1 MKKFVNTR
9 FKMEDNMSG
18 MRYYLTLI
26 LVLLLTTSMM
36 AQLRTRGVALGLA
49 GGPTVGDLDFGRD
62 EKFGIQASAFIRHSL
77 FGPVEGQLTGNFLG
91 KLTSDDNP
99 YTTDINSGDYRL
111 LVRLFWTEFFSP
123 YIYGG
128 GGAVYYEATTPPA
141 VIDNTLE
148 PDGFVPFGTGGAGF
162 QIKVTDIV
170 SLDLS
175 GGYNLTNSDALNQNS
190 ADDTNDGWFSGMGG
204 LTFTLSSN
212 QDPDGDGLSNK
223 EEKKL
228 GTDKEISDTDG
239 DGLSDGEEV
248 TQHNTDPL
256 NTDTD
261 SDGLSDGEEVV
272 TYNTNPDSPDSD
284 GDGLTDMDEALK
296 HNTDP
301 LKKDT
306 DGDRVSDKDEIEVSK
321 TDPNK
326 SDSDS
331 DGLDDGS
338 ELTEHKTDAMK
349 ADTDDDGL
357 SDGKEVKV
365 NKTNPLQADTDGGS
379 VNDGAEVARGTNPLN
394 ADDDVVLEVT
404 NVGAKIVL
412 DGIVFASGKSDI
424 TAASEAILE
433 RAYQTLVAY
442 PDMEVEIHGY
452 TDSQGGARSNQR
464 LSQRRADSVR
474 AWLLRKGVVGSR
486 VKAVGFGED
495 NPIADNR
502 TAEGRSQ
509 NRRIE
514 FVRTK

>member
-1 MKKFVNTR
+1 
-9 FKMEDNMSG
+9 MSG
-18 MRYYLTLI
+18 IRTYLTI
-26 LVLLLTTSMM
+26 ALVVLLTTSMM

-49 GGPTVGDLDFGRD
+49 GGPTIGDLDFGRD
-62 EKFGIQASAFIRHSL
+62 EKFGIQASAFIRHSIL
-77 FGPVEGQLTGNFLG
+77 GPVEGQITGNFLG
-91 KLTSDDNP
+91 KLTSEDTNP

-111 LVRLFWTEFFSP
+111 LVRLFWTEYFSP

-128 GGAVYYEATTPPA
+128 AGGVYYEVSEAPA
-141 VIDNTLE
+141 VIDATLE
-148 PDGFVPFGTGGAGF
+148 SSGWVPYGTGGGGF
-162 QIKVTDIV
+162 QLKITDIV

-175 GGYNLTNSDALNQNS
+175 GGYHLTNSDALNQNAS
-190 ADDTNDGWFSGMGG
+190 SDGNDGWFSGMGG

-212 QDPDGDGLSNK
+212 QDPDADGLLNK

-228 GTDKEISDTDG
+228 GTDRENYDTDG

-248 TQHNTDPL
+248 TQHNSDPL
-256 NTDTD
+256 KADTD
-261 SDGLSDGEEVV
+261 DDGLADGEEVG
-272 TYNTNPDSPDSD
+272 TYNTDPNNADSD
-284 GDGLTDMDEALK
+284 GDGLDDMSEALK
-296 HNTDP
+296 HNTNP
-301 LKKDT
+301 LKKDS
-306 DGDRVSDKDEIEVSK
+306 DGDRLSDKDEIEVSK

-326 SDSDS
+326 NDTDS

-338 ELTEHKTDAMK
+338 ELSEYKTDALK

-357 SDGKEVKV
+357 NDGKEVKV
-365 NKTNPLQADTDGGS
+365 NKTNPLVADTDAGS

-404 NVGAKIVL
+404 NVGARIVL
-412 DGIVFASGKSDI
+412 DGIVFASGKSAI
-424 TAASEAILE
+424 TSTSEAILE
-433 RAYQTLVAY
+433 QAYQTLVAY
-442 PDMEVEIHGY
+442 PDMEVEIHGF

-474 AWLLRKGVVGSR
+474 AWLLRKGVVGNR

-495 NPIADNR
+495 SPIADNK
-502 TAEGRSQ
+502 TAEGRAQ